1 MSGQLTIDR
10 ASLERLHAL
19 ASSAARL
26 IGHID
31 ALATSPLADHIDALA
46 YELGELL
53 GNPHLWHGRGAA
65 IAVAELA
72 PRLDLVLGQLA
83 GLDQLGALTSPPMHP

>member
-1 MSGQLTIDR
+1 MSGQITIER

-19 ASSAARL
+19 ASSAARF

-31 ALATSPLADHIDALA
+31 ALAASPLADDVDALA
-46 YELGELL
+46 HELGELL

-72 PRLDLVLGQLA
+72 LRLDLVLGQLA
-83 GLDQLGALTSPPMHP
+83 GLDRLGALTSPPMHP